1 MILGQGHSLRSGLF
15 GGIIGSCR
23 VHLLHT
29 QRCSARSGNF
39 AVFLHRAD
47 NRRSTPYNHGEI
59 SRALKTIKHSR
70 FIKGHRNVTEQASTV
85 PHCKSANYS
94 YRELF
99 EWGEQIEIPDARRSQ
114 RHSSC
119 LYCVLCHE
127 RKERWDIGQHRA
139 GSREGHTQGS
149 AQLCTRLAQTHN
161 TLNSGAHPSAS

>member
-59 SRALKTIKHSR
+59 SRALKTIKHSG
-70 FIKGHRNVTEQASTV
+70 FINGHHNATEQASTV
-85 PHCKSANYS
+85 PHASRRIIPTGNYLSGESRLRFPTPGSRNGTPPAYIVYSAMS
-94 YRELF
+94 
-99 EWGEQIEIPDARRSQ
+99 ARR
-114 RHSSC
+114 
-119 LYCVLCHE
+119 
-127 RKERWDIGQHRA
+127 G
-139 GSREGHTQGS
+139 GT
-149 AQLCTRLAQTHN
+149 
-161 TLNSGAHPSAS
+161 SASTEPVAAKAIPRVVHNSARAWHRHTTH